1 MKTPGA
7 IATDALTG
15 YPLGHDLTRE
25 DAWQIV
31 HDAIEVDRADREPTV
46 RHIIF
51 TGPFEEAYTMSEAT
65 RRIEELLS
73 EGHETPTVVNAVLHD
88 GAVVGLTARKIIGTA
103 KAGEIR

>member
-15 YPLGHDLTRE
+15 YTLGRDLTRE
-25 DAWQIV
+25 DAWQII

-51 TGPFEEAYTMSEAT
+51 TGPFEEAYTMDEAN
-65 RRIEELLS
+65 RRIEELLD
-73 EGHETPTVVNAVLHD
+73 EGRQTPTVVNAVLHN
-88 GAVVGLTARKIIGTA
+88 GEVVGLTARKIIDTA

>member
-15 YPLGHDLTRE
+15 YPVGRDVSRE
-25 DAWQIV
+25 DVWQII
-31 HDAIEVDRADREPTV
+31 HDAIEADRVDRKSTV

-65 RRIEELLS
+65 SRIEELLN
-73 EGHETPTVVNAVLHD
+73 EGHEAPTIVNAVLHD
-88 GAVVGLTARKIIGTA
+88 GAVVGLTARKIIDTA